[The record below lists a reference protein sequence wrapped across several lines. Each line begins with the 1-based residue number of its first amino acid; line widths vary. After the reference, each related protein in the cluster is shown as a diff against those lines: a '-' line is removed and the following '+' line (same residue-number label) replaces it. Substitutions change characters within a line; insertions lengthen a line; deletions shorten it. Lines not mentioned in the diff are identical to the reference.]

1 MTRFLKELLVGVGLA
16 LVIRIS
22 ATLQVPQTFD
32 DEAPDAFQVYG
43 RFPYIVAISDSNNDT
58 IFECLSAKRTEY
70 DPGAKKAT
78 YVVIFKGHHGGQKK
92 NVAFHVSEGPSP
104 STIEFTEDEHPDHAE
119 TAEILYTDYETC
131 YIAKFLYNGEQCF
144 LYVPKEMEDNVPHH
158 CINHFAATCGV
169 AVPVYSKDLCPDDED
184 NF

>member
-22 ATLQVPQTFD
+22 VTLQVPQTFD
-32 DEAPDAFQVYG
+32 DQVPDAFQVYG

-70 DPGAKKAT
+70 DPEAKKVT

-104 STIEFTEDEHPDHAE
+104 STIEFTEDE
-119 TAEILYTDYETC
+119 
-131 YIAKFLYNGEQCF
+131 QCF
-144 LYVPKEMEDNVPHH
+144 LYVPKEMEDNVPRH
-158 CINHFAATCGV
+158 CIDHFAAICGV
-169 AVPVYSKDLCPDDED
+169 AVPVYRKDLCPDDEED